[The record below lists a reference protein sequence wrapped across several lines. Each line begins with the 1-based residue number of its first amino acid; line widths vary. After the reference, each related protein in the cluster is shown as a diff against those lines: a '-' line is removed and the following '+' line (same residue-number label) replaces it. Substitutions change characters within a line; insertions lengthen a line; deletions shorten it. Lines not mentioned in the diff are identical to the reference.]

1 MVFSVHGGCG
11 GTSSCRNLL
20 LFQYKSNR
28 LSFTTNKSLLSSLK
42 YFESACLENAF
53 ITENYFEFP
62 LNVDGSLFV
71 ARNAF
76 LGILKAGPH
85 NSCPACLLK
94 NERATHRHWLG

>member
-1 MVFSVHGGCG
+1 MFSVHGGCG
-11 GTSSCRNLL
+11 GISSCRNLHIN
-20 LFQYKSNR
+20 QTD

-42 YFESACLENAF
+42 YLESACLENAF

-62 LNVDGSLFV
+62 LNVDGSPFV

-94 NERATHRHWLG
+94 NERATHRHLLG